1 MCPQHPLATLK
12 PVCPR
17 RSPHPNTFF
26 VNTAI
31 PTTMFPTLAL
41 RNFACRITLF
51 TRSNCKLCSDAKE
64 ILSNVWDKRPF
75 EYDEINVME
84 HSDQKWKNMYEFDT
98 PVIHVDKAKEASQFG
113 TTHEAKKLMHR
124 FKEHEVEKLMDE
136 AMMDAPSSSSTSA

>member
-17 RSPHPNTFF
+17 RSPHPNTFS

>member
-1 MCPQHPLATLK
+1 
-12 PVCPR
+12 
-17 RSPHPNTFF
+17 
-26 VNTAI
+26 
-31 PTTMFPTLAL
+31 MFPTLAL

-64 ILSNVWDKRPF
+64 VLSNVWDKRPF
-75 EYDEINVME
+75 EYDEINVMD

-98 PVIHVDKAKEASQFG
+98 PVIHIDKAKEASQFG

>member
-1 MCPQHPLATLK
+1 
-12 PVCPR
+12 
-17 RSPHPNTFF
+17 
-26 VNTAI
+26 
-31 PTTMFPTLAL
+31 MFPTLAL

-64 ILSNVWDKRPF
+64 VLSNVWDKRPF

-98 PVIHVDKAKEASQFG
+98 PVIHVDKAKEGKDFS
-113 TTHEAKKLMHR
+113 TTGEARKLMHR

-136 AMMDAPSSSSTSA
+136 AILGEPSSSSSSSA